1 MARSIVLRQLT
12 GSAKSRAQLAQ
23 KLADRNVPDDAATT
37 VLDRYEEL
45 GLVDDA
51 EFARMWVRSRVEYRH
66 LGRSALR
73 RELTLKGVDRDT
85 VADALADVSDEQ
97 EYEGALALVRRKV
110 TAADRSLLASADGDR
125 HRVVRRLVSML
136 ARKGYPPGTAFR
148 AVSEVL
154 GADDDASGFA
164 PED

>member
-12 GSAKSRAQLAQ
+12 GSAKSRAQLEQ
-23 KLADRNVPDDAATT
+23 KLADRNVPEDAATA
-37 VLDRYEEL
+37 VLDRYEDL
-45 GLVDDA
+45 GLVDDV
-51 EFARMWVRSRVEYRH
+51 EFARMWVSSRVEYRH

-85 VADALADVSDEQ
+85 VADALANVSDEQ

-110 TAADRSLLASADGDR
+110 TAADRRELASPDADR
-125 HRVVRRLVSML
+125 QRLVRRLVSML

-148 AVSEVL
+148 AVNEVL
-154 GADDDASGFA
+154 GEDEDGVIPDDD
-164 PED
+164 